1 MRLEAFALATTAF
14 LAGCAQAVAASEPS
28 SAEANQTAAVSPAEA
43 MAAAAA
49 KLQKALH
56 MYPPC
61 AQLCL
66 KEVVPKSTC
75 KLTDVKCL
83 CTNEP
88 LNANLGLCVLQG
100 CTKYEALMTKN
111 ASMTMCQPGV
121 PPRDETQKPLLIG
134 VIGGVVAVLICMLR
148 MMSGLPAG
156 GRKLGW
162 DDWTIL
168 LALALSMPPT
178 VFSVL
183 LSENGLGRDMWTLP
197 MKNIE
202 NVLFLYYLG
211 EIFYFAALAVNKISI
226 LIFILRVF
234 PDQNFRRV
242 TYGVIGLCSAYGIAF
257 VFATMF
263 QCQPISYSWKQI
275 DSTEPGKC
283 NNIHLQGWMSAI
295 LNIFV
300 DLVVLVLPLKQ
311 LYALQTNLKKKILIM
326 IMFSLGIFVTIVS
339 AIRLRS
345 LIMFANSQNITCKSS
360 SPLLGPYREGLQRSR
375 LLVHHRDARRHRVR
389 VPPSPAR
396 PLRRHGRQGLGST
409 KGSTGQSKSSG
420 YSTSHSGKNA
430 PRSGTFGGGGGGEKA
445 QGVPRHGDESD
456 FVPLVEM
463 NSQSKTPVGMA
474 ISDNASV
481 ESHHDHG
488 QRREDGY

>member
-1 MRLEAFALATTAF
+1 MRLKAFALAATAF
-14 LAGCAQAVAASEPS
+14 LAGSVQAMAASDASP
-28 SAEANQTAAVSPAEA
+28 ATTAAANHAAATPSPAEA
-43 MAAAAA
+43 AAAAAA
-49 KLQKALH
+49 KAAAIKQALQLF
-56 MYPPC
+56 PPC
-61 AQLCL
+61 AQKCL
-66 KEVVPKSTC
+66 AEILPSSPC
-75 KLTDVKCL
+75 EMTDVKCQ
-83 CTNEP
+83 CTNKP
-88 LNANLGLCVLQG
+88 FNAQLGLCVLGG
-100 CTKYEALMTKN
+100 CTKYDALMTKN
-111 ASMTMCQPGV
+111 GSMTMCQPNE
-121 PPRDETQKPLLIG
+121 PLRDQTQTPLLIG
-134 VIGGVVAVLICMLR
+134 VIGGVVAIVIVVLR

-168 LALALSMPPT
+168 MALALSMPPT

-183 LSENGLGRDMWTLP
+183 LSNNGLGRDMWTLP

-234 PDQNFRRV
+234 PDQNFRRI

-263 QCQPISYSWKQI
+263 QCQPIEYSWKQI
-275 DSTEPGKC
+275 DSTYPGKC
-283 NNIHLQGWMSAI
+283 NDIHLQGWMSAI
-295 LNIFV
+295 LNIAV

-311 LYALQTNLKKKILIM
+311 LYQLQTNLKKKIMIM

-345 LIMFANSQNITCKSS
+345 LIMFANSQNITWDYNEAAYWSTIEMHVGIVCACLPALRALFVAMGAKV
-360 SPLLGPYREGLQRSR
+360 LGT
-375 LLVHHRDARRHRVR
+375 
-389 VPPSPAR
+389 
-396 PLRRHGRQGLGST
+396 T
-409 KGSTGQSKSSG
+409 KGASKATG
-420 YSTSHSGKNA
+420 YSTGTSSKNA
-430 PRSGTFGGGGGGEKA
+430 PRSGTFGGGGSEKLSA

-463 NSQSKTPVGMA
+463 NSRSKTPVGVA
-474 ISDNASV
+474 VSDNDSFD
-481 ESHHDHG
+481 SHYHNQQKRG
-488 QRREDGY
+488 DGY